1 MEIMDKSIIQFYCSS
16 QVVANRLE
24 YVLVLE
30 DDIRFESDFNRK
42 MRNLLIEAKE
52 LLWNV
57 KWDLM

>member
-42 MRNLLIEAKE
+42 MRNLLIEAKD